1 MTDLVQRR
9 VGQARYPSAAD
20 QLGPDLAADIVFADG
35 DAGSR
40 KAFCDKSEERSGSDR
55 PNVQLL
61 HEDFRL
67 AAVAQRCPA
76 MDDASDQDRFW
87 HF

>member
-1 MTDLVQRR
+1 LVRHDTR
-9 VGQARYPSAAD
+9 AFAD

-40 KAFCDKSEERSGSDR
+40 KVFCGKSEERSGSDR

-61 HEDFRL
+61 PEDFRL
-67 AAVAQRCPA
+67 A
-76 MDDASDQDRFW
+76 DARL
-87 HF
+87 